1 MHEEN
6 EATFTPGFMKNHLK
20 IMADLEMSEQAAEK
34 SALFAG
40 LIATMNMLRPEGYDD
55 TFPAFTFKPVKE

>member
-1 MHEEN
+1 MQQES
-6 EATFTPGFMKNHLK
+6 EATFTPEFMRDQLK
-20 IMADLEMSEQAAEK
+20 VMADIGMSEQAAEQ

-40 LIATMNMLRPEGYDD
+40 LIATMNMLQPEGYAD